1 MINFGFTAST
11 AGIGQA
17 GGNPA
22 AQSLVQRT
30 NDMSGANAGFFGMLL
45 ALFARPVGT
54 DQPVMPEGGTA
65 RFEGDTAKPETG
77 QIMPAPDGSG
87 APNTVIVSGDLNAP
101 GTTIAA
107 PAGHIPG
114 GTAPVPAGDSVI
126 TEPLIPETRI
136 PAGSVSD
143 AAVPAG
149 DSVITE
155 PLIPETRSSAGSVSD
170 AAGPAGDSVIT
181 EPLIPETRIPAGG
194 VSDAAVP
201 AGDSGITEPMIPET
215 RSSAGSDSDEI
226 DALLTQ
232 VRGHQLKALQGSIKW
247 ATDLQPAGKNA
258 IGDIPLWNI
267 NRLSGAPEQ
276 LKLAPVEGRGN
287 AALPALNMEPRAE
300 TEPQNR
306 ISGFFTNELFR
317 VSANTELLPQG
328 RTLEAFARMAEGC
341 EALRQTV
348 LGDDTAQVTNVIS
361 GQGVASTEKANGV
374 SLTTA
379 NGEAAL
385 ASLMKMA
392 SARRVEPVTTRE
404 DLEDAFIFGA
414 PQETVLS
421 GGKDAPVEDV
431 WAKAVVSRVH
441 DETVD
446 AKAAGKTSVSFDITT
461 ESGEIVRVRIAM
473 RNNLVSGRIGVMDS
487 GTREIL
493 ALHIPELNQRLE
505 MENLIPER
513 FDVYVMNG
521 DGEGGR
527 RGQDRKAKQAAGRSD
542 EQKDEDDFIYVSSE
556 PKTFEKWA

>member
-1 MINFGFTAST
+1 MINFGFTEST
-11 AGIGQA
+11 AGIGRA

-22 AQSLVQRT
+22 AQGLVQRT
-30 NDMSGANAGFFGMLL
+30 DDMSGANAGFFGMLL
-45 ALFARPVGT
+45 AMFARPVGT
-54 DQPVMPEGGTA
+54 DQPDMPDGETA
-65 RFEGDTAKPETG
+65 RLEVDTARPETG
-77 QIMPAPDGSG
+77 QIMPAADGSG

-101 GTTIAA
+101 GAAIAA
-107 PAGHIPG
+107 PAGEVPGNIPG
-114 GTAPVPAGDSVI
+114 DTAPVPAGAPR
-126 TEPLIPETRI
+126 T
-136 PAGSVSD
+136 A
-143 AAVPAG
+143 
-149 DSVITE
+149 E
-155 PLIPETRSSAGSVSD
+155 PLIPETRSSAGGVSD
-170 AAGPAGDSVIT
+170 AAGPEV
-181 EPLIPETRIPAGG
+181 PVLPEGE
-194 VSDAAVP
+194 SN
-201 AGDSGITEPMIPET
+201 
-215 RSSAGSDSDEI
+215 EI

-232 VRGHQLKALQGSIKW
+232 VRGRQLKALQDSIKW
-247 ATDLQPAGKNA
+247 ATDLQPTGKDAG
-258 IGDIPLWNI
+258 GDIPLLNV
-267 NRLSGAPEQ
+267 NRLGGAPEQ
-276 LKLAPVEGRGN
+276 PKLATVEGRGN
-287 AALPALNMEPRAE
+287 ADLPALNVRPRAE
-300 TEPQNR
+300 IEPQNR

-317 VSANTELLPQG
+317 VSADTELLPQG

-348 LGDDTAQVTNVIS
+348 LGHDTGQVTTMIP
-361 GQGVASTEKANGV
+361 GQGVVLTEKANGV
-374 SLTTA
+374 SLTAA

-392 SARRVEPVTTRE
+392 SAHRVEPVISRE
-404 DLEDAFIFGA
+404 DVEDAFIFGA

-505 MENLIPER
+505 MENLIPQK

-527 RGQDRKAKQAAGRSD
+527 RGQDRKATQAPGRSD
-542 EQKDEDDFIYVSSE
+542 EQKDDDDLIYVSSE